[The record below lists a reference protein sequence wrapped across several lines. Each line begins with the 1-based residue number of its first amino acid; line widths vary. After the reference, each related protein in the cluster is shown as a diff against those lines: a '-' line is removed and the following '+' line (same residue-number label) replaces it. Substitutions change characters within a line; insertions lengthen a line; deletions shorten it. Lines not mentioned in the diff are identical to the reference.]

1 MKKITIL
8 EKNLQSEEN
17 IQKANELKEIFKK
30 SEIVNEL
37 KDRFSKND
45 RIHYDDG
52 SIQKCFLQNKN
63 RDFNE
68 KDNKIDKGKVVERSI
83 KDFNRD
89 LFSIKRNGSKY
100 IIKNQDKVGE
110 NLEKLLGKKHIEDT
124 DTVFTKTIK
133 NDMKVDIDTLCSFPG
148 QSAQGNVSIFL
159 SKNEL
164 LAEAKSSTYS
174 VSINDDGTID
184 LTAHDVYSVEYQVGL
199 GGRSALPS
207 KYF

>member
-68 KDNKIDKGKVVERSI
+68 KDNVFDYRGIDGGNYVSFEFFKLYV
-83 KDFNRD
+83 
-89 LFSIKRNGSKY
+89 RNGFFS
-100 IIKNQDKVGE
+100 
-110 NLEKLLGKKHIEDT
+110 
-124 DTVFTKTIK
+124 
-133 NDMKVDIDTLCSFPG
+133 
-148 QSAQGNVSIFL
+148 
-159 SKNEL
+159 
-164 LAEAKSSTYS
+164 
-174 VSINDDGTID
+174 
-184 LTAHDVYSVEYQVGL
+184 
-199 GGRSALPS
+199 
-207 KYF
+207 